1 MYRKALILAVLMSA
15 SISSGLSQTKASAFG
30 VDFEIIETE
39 KKQKPTLPIG
49 AINRVRYA
57 HDDKGK
63 LYKYSKSGEIAV
75 TYKALKMAG
84 TTKLK
89 GVSHFEVVGDR
100 LINVVSHVDK
110 ATDQLSVYVI
120 EHDTESL
127 VESDAKKIASV
138 PYERKRRSTYYS
150 ISDPENKDAFGVVME
165 EDKDGS
171 VAYTIYILNNK
182 IEVETERSF
191 DLNAE
196 YNSTNLFNFSLDDSF
211 ISFVLKEEGDK
222 GEKDKVNFHLLGREV
237 EDHIDLPIE
246 LNDLDH
252 DISDFECAINE
263 DGNLFVSG
271 FYLPNRE
278 EIEDR
283 GGAFTQIYDLSSEK
297 LINQA
302 MHPFD
307 FEFITENLSEKSKEK
322 AEKKE
327 GKGKKFQNPYQY
339 LVRNVIPHED
349 GSSTMLGEL
358 YRYYV
363 TSQTNSKGQTTFT
376 DHYIHADLII
386 MRTNSEGEIEWVE
399 RFKKFHHGI
408 NNHLEGPFLMH
419 HDEEDIYIVYM
430 HGVGIK
436 KGELRLGKISI
447 EDGDS
452 ESEKVFDKE
461 EDFRRYYVQI
471 GSAAEM
477 SSKSYSVPIVRRGN
491 SKELKIMF

>member
-1 MYRKALILAVLMSA
+1 MYKKVLILAVLMSA

-30 VDFEIIETE
+30 VEFEIIETE

-49 AINRVRYA
+49 AINGVKYA
-57 HDDKGK
+57 YDYKGK

-75 TYKALKMAG
+75 TYKTLKMAG
-84 TTKLK
+84 STKLK
-89 GVSHFEVVGDR
+89 GASHFEIVGNR

-110 ATDQLSVYVI
+110 VTDQLSVYII

-150 ISDPENKDAFGVVME
+150 ISDPENKDDFGIVME

-171 VAYTIYILNNK
+171 VAYTIYILNNE

-211 ISFVLKEEGDK
+211 ISFVLKEDGSK
-222 GEKDKVNFHLLGREV
+222 GEKDKVNFHLFGRDV
-237 EDHIDLPIE
+237 DDHIEMPIE
-246 LNDLDH
+246 LDDLDH
-252 DISDFECAINE
+252 NISDFECAINDE
-263 DGNLFVSG
+263 GNLFVSG
-271 FYLPNRE
+271 FYLPNMDD
-278 EIEDR
+278 IEDR
-283 GGAFTQIYDLSSEK
+283 GGAFTQIYDLSKEK
-297 LINQA
+297 LVNQA

-327 GKGKKFQNPYQY
+327 GKGKKFRNPYQY

-363 TSQTNSKGQTTFT
+363 TSRTNSKGQTTYT
-376 DHYIHADLII
+376 YHYIHADLII

-408 NNHLEGPFLMH
+408 NNPSEGPFLMH

-436 KGELRLGKISI
+436 KGELRVGKISI
-447 EDGDS
+447 EDGSS

-461 EDFRRYYVQI
+461 ENFGKYYVQM
-471 GSAAEM
+471 GSAAET
-477 SSKSYSVPIVRRGN
+477 SSDNYSVPVMRMLK
-491 SKELKIMF
+491 SKELIIKF